1 MRTSKVTRTTKETDI
16 SVCFSLDGTGHSTIH
31 TGIPFFDHMLDSFA
45 RHGRFDI
52 RIAAKGDLATGCHH
66 TIEDI
71 GIVLGQAFLQALD
84 EGKGIRR
91 FANVVVP
98 MDESKADVAVDVSG
112 RPYLVFE
119 GIFSGPVEGMIEPWL
134 VRHFFES
141 FIQNAKITVHM
152 QVSGYSDH
160 HKCEAL
166 FKAFGLALHDAI
178 KVEYN
183 DETIPSTKGVL

>member
-16 SVCFSLDGTGHSTIH
+16 TVCFSLDGSGHAKIN

-52 RIAAKGDLATGCHH
+52 HIAASGDLATGCHH

-141 FIQNAKITVHM
+141 FVQNAKITVHM
-152 QVSGYSDH
+152 QVSGCSDH

-166 FKAFGLALHDAI
+166 FKAFGLALHDAT
-178 KVEYN
+178 KVVYN
-183 DETIPSTKGVL
+183 DGTIPSTKGVL